1 MHYVCTIVSGELP
14 YQVGPY
20 ESREP
25 GSDRK
30 PLIPY
35 KPRATSCYL
44 LLDAT
49 SCYLLLDTV

>member
-1 MHYVCTIVSGELP
+1 MHYVCTIVSGGPP

-25 GSDRK
+25 WSDRK
-30 PLIPY
+30 PLIPH

-44 LLDAT
+44 LLD
-49 SCYLLLDTV
+49 TV

>member
-1 MHYVCTIVSGELP
+1 MNSVYTIVSGGPP

-25 GSDRK
+25 WSDRK
-30 PLIPY
+30 PLIPH

-44 LLDAT
+44 LLD
-49 SCYLLLDTV
+49 TV

>member
-1 MHYVCTIVSGELP
+1 MHYVCTIVSGGPP

-30 PLIPY
+30 PLIPH
-35 KPRATSCYL
+35 KPRAI
-44 LLDAT
+44 